1 MFQALGPERRNY
13 KLPNNS
19 TQFQGAVKTLRAV
32 KRPTASFFFFFV
44 IDAHLFRHCCLYHL
58 HLNILYKQGGY
69 HGSLHYVFRAKL
81 PTMPRDK
88 NKLIAKTDT
97 TITHKH
103 PPKKEKNRKERRLE
117 SYLTLKI
124 IFVEENIQKETISM
138 TSFFSSMYK

>member
-1 MFQALGPERRNY
+1 MRCVWVFEILKLFQALGPERRNY

-32 KRPTASFFFFFV
+32 KRPTASFCFFFV

-58 HLNILYKQGGY
+58 HLNILYKQGRY

-88 NKLIAKTDT
+88 NKLITKTDT

-103 PPKKEKNRKERRLE
+103 PPKKEKTEK
-117 SYLTLKI
+117 KGG
-124 IFVEENIQKETISM
+124 
-138 TSFFSSMYK
+138 

>member
-1 MFQALGPERRNY
+1 M
-13 KLPNNS
+13 
-19 TQFQGAVKTLRAV
+19 
-32 KRPTASFFFFFV
+32 
-44 IDAHLFRHCCLYHL
+44 
-58 HLNILYKQGGY
+58 
-69 HGSLHYVFRAKL
+69 FRAKL

-88 NKLIAKTDT
+88 NKRITKTDT

-138 TSFFSSMYK
+138 TSFFRVCTNE